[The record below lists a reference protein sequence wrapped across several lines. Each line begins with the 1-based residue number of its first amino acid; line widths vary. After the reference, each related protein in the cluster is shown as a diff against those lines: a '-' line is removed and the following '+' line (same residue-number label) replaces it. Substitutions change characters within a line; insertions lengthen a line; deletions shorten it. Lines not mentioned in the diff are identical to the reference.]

1 MAEWET
7 NGASPKA
14 QIYNFAD
21 ADDETDAS
29 GKTMDERRKEH
40 VAYEYL
46 CHLEEAKKWI
56 ETCIDEELPPTT
68 ELEQALRNGV
78 ILCKLGHFFAPDVLP
93 KKRIYD
99 LDESKYKVRGLHF
112 KHTDN
117 INFWIAT
124 MQSVGLPKI
133 FYPITTDIYDRKNM
147 PKVIYCVHALSL
159 FLYKLGKAPQIQ
171 DLVGTAQFT
180 EEEISAMKKELDKYG
195 IQMPAFGKIGGILA
209 NEMPVDEVAMH
220 AAVLVINEAID
231 KQNAE
236 ETLQALLNPAALL
249 TKIEKDNSERYQE
262 ELYTAKRN
270 KEDKSQER
278 ITSMDVSEADVYDV
292 ILTRAEIQ
300 ECLDLINTIV
310 KKEIADAKHQA
321 SIEEVNTAINSGDLE
336 RLLKALL
343 NGDARLSG
351 IKEEN
356 VKWYMDVL
364 GKACKDKEESCGDG
378 HLNFA
383 EINDI
388 LTIANQVADHSRQV
402 EAALL
407 AINVAI
413 DGGVAEEIVAA
424 LQNDVLD
431 LRDVTP
437 DIAEY
442 YCDGLV
448 KKKSEKQDL
457 LSEDEIQEVIEQM
470 NEQADRDKCIGDAIM
485 AINSAVTG
493 ESAEETISSLQ
504 SEFLTIEP
512 LDAECYQR
520 YHDAL
525 KKAQEEKGELL
536 TVAEINS
543 VIAEVNEQVRLERLK
558 AKALAE
564 VNQLVPG
571 DAPPSLLAALH
582 NEHVE
587 IVNIKDEN
595 QLHYSTLLQAALQA
609 KRQETGDPN
618 ASLTQEDIQAIINR
632 ANAQTEDA
640 IALAKAIHAINSTLL
655 EGGAEDVLAALKEPM
670 IAIRSITDECAAT
683 YQAKLVEAME
693 EKAQKVGTDQD
704 EGWCDYRTK
713 DGHVYYYN
721 GKTGQSQ
728 WEKPESFSGTS
739 HELNRDEIQTVVT
752 KVTADFDRWALL
764 KSNEPLV
771 TLLQAMWKSILV
783 RRAFRARL
791 QYLRDNEA
799 SATKMQAY
807 WRGYKQRVAFQERMK
822 HLSSLIKWVIKIQA
836 LIRMWKQRKRYR
848 ERLAYFKANVKS
860 VIMIQSWW
868 RAHVAKKQYK
878 TLTDVKNPPASTVR
892 RFLQLLEQSDID
904 FSEELECQRL
914 KAQVVQEIRANQQLE
929 QDLNIMDIKIGL
941 LVKNRITLQDVVSQS
956 ARLKKTGVQEIGAG
970 TGQLSKAGR
979 ETVES
984 YQHLFYVLQTDPRY
998 FAKLIFEMPQSKTT
1012 RFMENVILTVFNYAQ
1027 NHREQY
1033 LLIKLFETALRE
1045 EVTSKVDKI
1054 SDIITGNPTVI
1065 KMVVHFTRGGQNI
1078 LRDLL
1083 GPLVQEV
1090 LNSKDLT
1097 IITSPVDVYKAWIN
1111 QMETKTGEASK
1122 LPYDVSNDQALE
1134 HQEVR
1139 DTISAM
1145 IKDLHDITERFL
1157 NLILDSIHKI
1167 PYAMRYIAMQLR
1179 LALHAKFPEAPEEDI
1194 LKVVGNLL
1202 YYRYMNPA
1210 IVAPDGFDIV
1220 DVGAEQQ
1227 LTSDQRRNLGNIA
1240 KVLQYAAANK
1250 KFEEENASLSAINPY
1265 IEQAFKKFRDFFFR
1279 ASTVETAEAKFGID
1293 EYSDVIMLAKPVIYI
1308 SAKEVCSTHQ
1318 LLLEHAEA
1326 IAPDPNDPLHSI
1338 LKDLG
1343 PNPSIENLVGRVPD
1357 IPVGDDPSEHMAH
1370 AGKTEIELT
1379 LSPKA
1384 EIKSAEDDDTDMK
1397 ALFVRTKR
1405 MVVDILRAQPGE
1417 SLTNVLYTPATSS
1430 QEEDHQALLSSRV
1443 ETEKQ
1448 KLSRGAT
1455 LRKMNSIYGDHELPL
1470 EGMKRKVLRNLRL
1483 LESENLVN
1491 SSDDYQDIINA
1502 IAKDIRNQHRYRQQ
1516 RKQELARLQATL
1528 SKLSKKA
1535 KFYEEQIDYY
1545 QRYVKACLDNLAKA
1559 GVVKGKGGR
1568 GKKGG
1573 GGAVGTD
1580 IQFKKTTVR
1589 YTGQK
1594 LHEKGVILEVEGL
1607 PQHQF
1612 RNVTFEISSTGVGT
1626 FEVSAKFMGVSME
1639 KVELVFQDLLQLQYE
1654 GLAVMKM
1661 FGRAKINVNL
1671 LIYLINKKFYGT

>member
-1 MAEWET
+1 MAEWESDIS
-7 NGASPKA
+7 ASPRA
-14 QIYNFAD
+14 QIYSFS
-21 ADDETDAS
+21 DDVDSS

-40 VAYEYL
+40 IAYEYL

-56 ETCIDEELPPTT
+56 EACIEEELPPTT
-68 ELEQALRNGV
+68 DLEQALRNGV
-78 ILCKLGHFFAPDVLP
+78 ILCKLGHYYAPEVLP

-99 LDESKYKVRGLHF
+99 LDEAKYKVRGLHF

-117 INFWIAT
+117 INFWIKT
-124 MQSVGLPKI
+124 LEKIGLPKI
-133 FYPITTDIYDRKNM
+133 FYPITTDLYDRKNM
-147 PKVIYCVHALSL
+147 PKVVYCVHALSL
-159 FLYKLGKAPQIQ
+159 FLFKLGKAPQIE

-209 NEMPVDEVAMH
+209 SEMPVDEVAMH

-231 KQNAE
+231 KQIAD
-236 ETLQALLNPAALL
+236 ETLQSLLNPAAMLS
-249 TKIEKDNSERYQE
+249 KIEEANKERYQD
-262 ELYTAKRN
+262 ELYQAKRT
-270 KEDKSQER
+270 KEDRSQER

-300 ECLDLINTIV
+300 EAMDMINAMV
-310 KKEIADAKHQA
+310 KKEIAAAKHQA
-321 SIEEVNTAINSGDLE
+321 AIGEVNSAIQSGDLQQ
-336 RLLKALL
+336 LL
-343 NGDARLSG
+343 NALISGDARLSG

-356 VKWYMDVL
+356 IRWYMDVL

-378 HLNFA
+378 KLNFA

-388 LTIANQVADHSRQV
+388 LTIANQVAEHSRQV

-407 AINVAI
+407 AVNNAI
-413 DGGVAEEIVAA
+413 DGAAAEEILVA
-424 LQNDVLD
+424 LQSDVLD
-431 LRDVTP
+431 LKDVMP

-448 KKKSEKQDL
+448 KRKSEKQDL
-457 LSEDEIQEVIEQM
+457 LTEDEIQEVIEQM
-470 NEQADRDKCIGDAIM
+470 NEQADRDRSVGDAIM
-485 AINSAVTG
+485 AINTAVSGDNT
-493 ESAEETISSLQ
+493 EATVTALK

-512 LDAECYQR
+512 MDETCLQR
-520 YHDAL
+520 YHEAL
-525 KKAQEEKGELL
+525 KQAQGEKGELL
-536 TVAEINS
+536 TIDEINK
-543 VIAEVNEQVRLERLK
+543 VIGEVNEQIRVERLK
-558 AKALAE
+558 VKAIEE
-564 VNQLVPG
+564 VNSQISG
-571 DAPPSLLAALH
+571 DDTSSLLAAIH
-582 NEHVE
+582 NEYAE
-587 IVNIKDEN
+587 LEN
-595 QLHYSTLLQAALQA
+595 VDDHNELHYLRLLQAALQA
-609 KRQETGDPN
+609 KKQETGDGD
-618 ASLTQEDIQAIINR
+618 ATLSREEIQAVVDK
-632 ANAQTEDA
+632 ANAQTKDA
-640 IALAKAIHAINSTLL
+640 IALAKAIHAINASLT
-655 EGGAEDVLAALKEPM
+655 EGGTVEVLAALKEPM
-670 IAIRSITDECAAT
+670 LTIRSITDECAST
-683 YQAKLVEAME
+683 YQTKLLEATE
-693 EKAQKVGTDQD
+693 EKAQKVGADSD
-704 EGWCDYRTK
+704 EGWSEYRTK
-713 DGHVYYYN
+713 DGHTYYYN

-728 WEKPESFSGTS
+728 WEKPDNYTGTS
-739 HELNRDEIQTVVT
+739 HELTRDEIQSVVT

-764 KSNEPLV
+764 KANEPLI
-771 TLLQAMWKSILV
+771 TLLQAMWRSILV
-783 RRAFRARL
+783 RRVFRERL
-791 QYLRDNEA
+791 QYLRENEP
-799 SATKMQAY
+799 SAVKLQAHWKGFKQRQAY
-807 WRGYKQRVAFQERMK
+807 NKRLEHLNSLGKQATLIQ
-822 HLSSLIKWVIKIQA
+822 SLIK
-836 LIRMWKQRKRYR
+836 MWKQRKQYR
-848 ERLAYFKANVKS
+848 DRLAFFADNVKS
-860 VIMIQSWW
+860 VVVIQSAW
-868 RAHVAKKQYK
+868 RAHAAKKQYR
-878 TLTDVKNPPASTVR
+878 TLTDVQNPPASTVR

-956 ARLKKTGVQEIGAG
+956 ARLKKTGAQEIGARLG
-970 TGQLSKAGR
+970 TLSKANR

-984 YQHLFYVLQTDPRY
+984 YQHLFYILQTDPRY

-1090 LNSKDLT
+1090 LNNKDLT

-1139 DTISAM
+1139 DSIAAM
-1145 IKDLHDITERFL
+1145 IKNLHDITERFL
-1157 NLILDSIHKI
+1157 NLIMESLHKI

-1220 DVGAEQQ
+1220 DVSAEQQ

-1250 KFEEENASLSAINPY
+1250 KFEEENAALSAINPY
-1265 IEQAFKKFRDFFFR
+1265 IEEAFKKFRDFFLR

-1308 SAKEVCSTHQ
+1308 SAKEICSTHQ

-1326 IAPDPNDPLHSI
+1326 IAPDPNDQIHSI
-1338 LKDLG
+1338 LKELG
-1343 PNPSIENLVGRVPD
+1343 SSPSIENLLGRLPD
-1357 IPVGDDPSEHMAH
+1357 IPVGEDPSEHMAL
-1370 AGKTEIELT
+1370 AGKTEVELT

-1384 EIKSAEDDDTDMK
+1384 EVKSAEDDDTDMK

-1417 SLTNVLYTPATSS
+1417 SLTTVLYTPATPA
-1430 QEEDHQALLSSRV
+1430 QEGDHRALISSRA

-1448 KLSRGAT
+1448 KSAQGT
-1455 LRKMNSIYGDHELPL
+1455 ILRKMNSIYGDHELPL

-1483 LESENLVN
+1483 LESDNLVS

-1528 SKLSKKA
+1528 SKLNKKA
-1535 KFYEEQIDYY
+1535 KFYGEQIDYY

-1559 GVVKGKGGR
+1559 GVTKVKGGR
-1568 GKKGG
+1568 GKKGSNPSG
-1573 GGAVGTD
+1573 SDVT
-1580 IQFKKTTVR
+1580 FKKITVR

-1612 RNVTFEISSTGVGT
+1612 RNVTFEITSTGVGT